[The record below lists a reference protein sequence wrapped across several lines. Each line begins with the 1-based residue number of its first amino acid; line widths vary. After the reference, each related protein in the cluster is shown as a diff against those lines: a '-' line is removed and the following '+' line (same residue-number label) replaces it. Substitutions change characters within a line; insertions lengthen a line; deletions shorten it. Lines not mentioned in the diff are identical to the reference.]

1 MKMKHIALTGGV
13 LMLCACNVSPTVP
26 PVILTAASTPTP
38 VPTSTLTP
46 SPIPL
51 TEAQQYLSDAL
62 DIIQENA
69 LNSSKVDWAKL
80 RPKMLHAAK
89 DAKSAADTYNIIQY
103 ILQALNDRHSRF
115 LTPAVAANTK
125 NSTTEDYAVPT
136 GKLIEG
142 RLGYV
147 AVFGFGAQS
156 QDELN
161 KYADEI
167 QNVIID
173 LSQQDVCGWVV
184 DLRFNSGG
192 NMWPMIA
199 GLGTLIGE
207 GKLGTF
213 KNAKGQTTDW
223 SYRDGQSWN
232 GENPLARVSHPEFV
246 LNPDEIPVA
255 VLIGSQTASSG
266 ESTALSFRGRPNTK
280 FFGKPSAGLTTSNQ
294 GYVLSDGALILLTT
308 AIEVD
313 RTGQE
318 YGASITPDVPTLNP
332 EQDATNWLLEQP
344 SCTK

>member
-1 MKMKHIALTGGV
+1 MKMKHAALLGCV
-13 LMLCACNVSPTVP
+13 LMLCACNVSATTLPIEPT
-26 PVILTAASTPTP
+26 STPIP

-69 LNSSKVDWAKL
+69 LNSSKVDWTRV
-80 RPKMLHAAK
+80 RPKLLKAAK
-89 DAKSAADTYNIIQY
+89 DAKSPADTYKFIQY
-103 ILQALNDRHSRF
+103 ILGALSDRHSHF
-115 LTPAVAANTK
+115 MTPDAAENMN
-125 NSTTEDYAVPT
+125 NSTTADYTAPT

-147 AVFGFGAQS
+147 AVFGFAAQKEE
-156 QDELN
+156 ELN

-167 QNVIID
+167 QNIIIN
-173 LSQQDVCGWVV
+173 LSEQAICGWIV
-184 DLRFNSGG
+184 DLRSNSGG

-199 GLGTLIGE
+199 GLGALIGE
-207 GKLGTF
+207 GQLGAF
-213 KNAKGQTTDW
+213 KDAKGQITNW
-223 SYRDGQSWN
+223 SYRDGQTWI
-232 GENPLARVSHPEFV
+232 GDNPFAKVSHPEFV
-246 LNPDEIPVA
+246 LNPDEIPIA
-255 VLIGSQTASSG
+255 VLIGSETASSG
-266 ESTALSFRGRPNTK
+266 EATALSFRGRPNTQ

-318 YGASITPDVPTLNP
+318 YGESIIPDVSTSNP
-332 EQDATNWLLEQP
+332 EQDAVNWLLVQP
-344 SCTK
+344 ACTK